1 MAAKENYIYL
11 NGVYLPKSEAKIS
24 VYDHG
29 LLYGDGVFEGITAH
43 EGIVFQ
49 LKQHIERLYKSA
61 NYIRLN
67 IQLTREQM
75 VNAVLNTLRR
85 NRLKDAYIR
94 LVVTRG
100 EGDLGIDPR
109 LCKQPTIF
117 IIAEHFKAPSP
128 EDVKPVTLHIS
139 SVRRDPVDS
148 TTHEAKS
155 LNYLN
160 SILAR
165 QEAIDAGAN
174 QAILLDHRGFVS
186 EADITNVFVVKENVV
201 STPSAAAGILH
212 GVTRARVI
220 RLLRDLGY
228 ELYERDVTPYELLS
242 ADEVFLTGTRS
253 HVLPVA
259 KISGRLVGDGRPG
272 PMTRR
277 VMQEYRRL
285 TTRPEE
291 GTPIYEELKLAER

>member
-11 NGVYLPKSEAKIS
+11 NGAYLPKSEAKIS

-43 EGIVFQ
+43 DGIVFQ
-49 LKQHIERLYKSA
+49 LKEHIERLYRSA

-75 VNAVLNTLRR
+75 TNAVLSTLKR

-117 IIAEHFKAPSP
+117 IIAELFKAPPP

-139 SVRRDPVDS
+139 SIRRDPVDS
-148 TTHEAKS
+148 TTHETKS

-165 QEAIDAGAN
+165 LEAIDTGAN

-186 EADITNVFVVKENVV
+186 EADITNVFVVRENIV

-220 RLLRDLGY
+220 TLLRDLGY
-228 ELYERDVTPYELLS
+228 ELDERDVTPYELLS

-253 HVLPVA
+253 NVLPVA
-259 KISGRLVGDGRPG
+259 KINGRLIADGRPG